1 MYIDSNIFIFAATDS
16 GKKGKSCRKIIESI
30 DKKKIICSSS
40 YLVIDEVIWI
50 LKKKFDKRFAL
61 KLIKRIFS
69 LPIKWVDVNR
79 SVMVKMIEITE
90 DTKLDPRDALHLA
103 SMKYNGISTI
113 ISEDADFD
121 KISGI
126 KKVNSSTFVNK
137 NIN

>member
-1 MYIDSNIFIFAATDS
+1 LYIDSNIFIFAATDS